1 MFESQGE
8 GDGPDMQKGLQQ
20 DALLFLAQ
28 YLKAQLSLVF
38 QNQAVSPAKQIQD
51 HSSQWVQWKHQA
63 GSAAEAE
70 SRRQQEED
78 ALCLISRMMF
88 LLWSL
93 TM

>member
-38 QNQAVSPAKQIQD
+38 QNQVVSPAKQIQD
-51 HSSQWVQWKHQA
+51 HSSQ
-63 GSAAEAE
+63 
-70 SRRQQEED
+70 
-78 ALCLISRMMF
+78 
-88 LLWSL
+88 
-93 TM
+93 